1 MTRMGK
7 QEERR
12 NKCPRKRKPSFAE
25 KTGPKK
31 DALPAGYKE
40 HKNSVELENIFI
52 SKIK

>member
-12 NKCPRKRKPSFAE
+12 NMNPKKRKPCIFK

-31 DALPAGYKE
+31 DALNKGYKVHE
-40 HKNSVELENIFI
+40 NALSSQNIFI
-52 SKIK
+52 AKVK